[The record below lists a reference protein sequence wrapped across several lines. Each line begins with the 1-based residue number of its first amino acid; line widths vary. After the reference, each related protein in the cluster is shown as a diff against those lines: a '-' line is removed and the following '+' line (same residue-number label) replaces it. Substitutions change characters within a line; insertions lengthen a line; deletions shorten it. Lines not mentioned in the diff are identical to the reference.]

1 MSPSNTLE
9 NQLPYGRSRDA
20 SETTIAQYLLA
31 RLAEAGARHIFGVPG
46 DYVLRFYEE
55 ITRSPIKHVGT
66 TREDTAAF
74 AADAYARCLG
84 LGGLAVTYGVGALSV
99 VNAVAGAFAE
109 SSPVV
114 VISGAPGVRERREDP
129 LLHHRFGPFTFQ
141 REIFERITCMTAVL
155 DDPVMAF
162 RLIDRAITAARAL
175 SKPVY
180 IELPRDRVVE
190 PGFEVPMEPF
200 EHLPS
205 DAGALSEA
213 VAEAVEL
220 LTKAASPM
228 VIAGVEVHRRNLQD
242 ALVTLIEHAR
252 LPIAATLT
260 GKSVI
265 AERHPAYLGVYEG
278 AMSSPPARDMVE
290 QSDVLL
296 MLGVTLNDVDTGV
309 YTARLDPL
317 RLIRAAQ
324 NEVIIRHHRYT
335 NVALGDFINQLARC
349 VTARSASLPTLPT
362 GPRAPGFPLADKAMT
377 IARLI
382 GRLNECLSTDMMVVC
397 DVGDCLFAAVELRT
411 HARTEFLASG
421 FYTTMGFAV
430 PAALGAQ
437 IARPDRRAL
446 VLVGD
451 GAFQMTGTE
460 LASHVR
466 FGLAPI
472 VIVFNNR
479 GYSTER
485 FILDGPFNDVSEWR
499 FDRLGQLF
507 GPLHG
512 FDAPTED
519 SFEQALNLAIAA
531 RDAPSIINVHL
542 DPYDSSPA
550 MRRLAEHL
558 KSRVGGES
566 W

>member
-1 MSPSNTLE
+1 MSSSILE
-9 NQLPYGRSRDA
+9 DQPLPGRTTQGASRA
-20 SETTIAQYLLA
+20 TIGRYLLA
-31 RLAEAGARHIFGVPG
+31 RLYEAGAHHIFGVPG

-55 ITRSPIKHVGT
+55 ITQSAIQHIGT

-74 AADAYARCLG
+74 AADGYARCQG
-84 LGGLAVTYGVGALSV
+84 IGALAVTYGVGALNV
-99 VNAVAGAFAE
+99 VNAIAGAHAE

-114 VISGAPGVRERREDP
+114 VISGAPGVHERREDP

-141 REIFERITCMTAVL
+141 REIFERITCMTAVM

-162 RLIDRAITAARAL
+162 RLIDRAIAAARAQ

-180 IELPRDRVVE
+180 IEIPRDRVME
-190 PGFEVPMEPF
+190 PGFEVPADPI
-200 EHLPS
+200 EHVPS
-205 DAGALSEA
+205 DAGAL
-213 VAEAVEL
+213 AEAVGETVEL
-220 LTKAASPM
+220 LANSASPM
-228 VIAGVEVHRRNLQD
+228 VIAGVEVHRRGLQD
-242 ALVTLIEHAR
+242 ALVDLVERAR

-260 GKSVI
+260 GKSVV

-278 AMSSPPARDMVE
+278 AMSSETARYMVE
-290 QSDVLL
+290 QSELVL

-309 YTARLDPL
+309 YTARLDPH
-317 RLIRAAQ
+317 RMVRAAQ
-324 NEVIIRHHRYT
+324 GEVVIRHHRY
-335 NVALGDFINQLARC
+335 ARISLEDFINALARS
-349 VTARSASLPTLPT
+349 VTPRREPLPALPT
-362 GPRAPGFPLADKAMT
+362 GPQAPDFPQPGRPMS

-382 GRLNECLSTDMMVVC
+382 GRLNEALQPEMMVVC
-397 DVGDCLFAAVELRT
+397 DVGDCLFSGVELRV

-446 VLVGD
+446 VMVGD

-460 LASHVR
+460 LATHCR
-466 FGLAPI
+466 LGLAPI

-485 FILDGPFNDVSEWR
+485 FILDGPFNDISDWR
-499 FDRLGQLF
+499 FSRLGELF

-512 FDAPTED
+512 FDAPTEE
-519 SFEQALNLAIAA
+519 SFEAALMQAIAM

-542 DPYDSSPA
+542 DPNDPSPA

-566 W
+566 S

>member
-1 MSPSNTLE
+1 MSFD
-9 NQLPYGRSRDA
+9 QLPYGRSPGA
-20 SETTIAQYLLA
+20 SQVAIGRYLLT
-31 RLAEAGARHIFGVPG
+31 RLHDAGAQHIFGVPG

-55 ITRSPIKHVGT
+55 ITKSPIQHIGT

-74 AADAYARCLG
+74 AADGYARCLG
-84 LGGLAVTYGVGALSV
+84 LGALAVTYGVGALSV
-99 VNAVAGAFAE
+99 VNAVAGAYAE

-162 RLIDRAITAARAL
+162 RQIDRAIAAARAL

-180 IELPRDRVVE
+180 IELPRDRVSE
-190 PGFEVPMEPF
+190 PGFEVPAEPV
-200 EHLPS
+200 EHVPS
-205 DAGALSEA
+205 DAGALAEA
-213 VAEAVEL
+213 VAETIEL
-220 LTKAASPM
+220 LARSAAPM
-228 VIAGVEVHRRNLQD
+228 IIAGVEVHRRNLQD
-242 ALVTLIEHAR
+242 ALVDLIERAR
-252 LPIAATLT
+252 LPVAATLT

-278 AMSSPPARDMVE
+278 AMSSDTARNMVE
-290 QSDVLL
+290 QSELVL

-309 YTARLDPL
+309 YTARLDPH
-317 RLIRAAQ
+317 RMVRAAQ
-324 NEVIIRHHRYT
+324 GEVVIRHHRYAR
-335 NVALGDFINQLARC
+335 VWLDDFMAALTRA
-349 VTARSASLPTLPT
+349 VTPRAEPLPELPA
-362 GPRAPGFPLADKAMT
+362 GPQAPGFPKAGQPMT

-382 GRLNECLSTDMMVVC
+382 GRLNERLSADMMVVC
-397 DVGDCLFAAVELRT
+397 DVGDCLFSGVELRT

-460 LASHVR
+460 LATHAR

-485 FILDGPFNDVSEWR
+485 FILDGPFNDVGEWR
-499 FDRLGQLF
+499 FERLGELF

-512 FDAPTED
+512 FDAPDEE
-519 SFEQALNLAIAA
+519 SFEAALDQAIAA

-542 DPYDSSPA
+542 DPNDPSPA

-558 KSRVGGES
+558 KSRVSGDGS
-566 W
+566 